1 MSNGRCWRHW
11 WHGRRG
17 RGGPQRGVCARCSMP
32 CCTWRGRAVRGA
44 CSPAS
49 SRTGRRCGTTSTSG
63 RRTGPGKRS
72 TAAWWS
78 RRASTGGA
86 RRSPRRRSSTAR
98 AARPPK
104 RAGSAAS
111 MAEKK
116 INGRKRHYLV
126 DTEGHLLAVLVE
138 AADRTDRDGAR
149 WVFRAI
155 DQRWTTLQK
164 IWADHAYNGDL
175 AAWLRAAYGIDLE
188 VVEHAPGQKGFA
200 VLPRRWV
207 VERTI

>member
-1 MSNGRCWRHW
+1 MG
-11 WHGRRG
+11 
-17 RGGPQRGVCARCSMP
+17 
-32 CCTWRGRAVRGA
+32 
-44 CSPAS
+44 
-49 SRTGRRCGTTSTSG
+49 
-63 RRTGPGKRS
+63 
-72 TAAWWS
+72 
-78 RRASTGGA
+78 
-86 RRSPRRRSSTAR
+86 
-98 AARPPK
+98 
-104 RAGSAAS
+104 
-111 MAEKK
+111 EKK
-116 INGRKRHYLV
+116 VQGRKRHYLV

-188 VVEHAPGQKGFA
+188 VVEHAPDQKGFA

-207 VERTI
+207 VERTIAWLGRNRRLSKDYEHSAAAMETWCYLASISLLLRRLRPNPQVERPYCRKVA